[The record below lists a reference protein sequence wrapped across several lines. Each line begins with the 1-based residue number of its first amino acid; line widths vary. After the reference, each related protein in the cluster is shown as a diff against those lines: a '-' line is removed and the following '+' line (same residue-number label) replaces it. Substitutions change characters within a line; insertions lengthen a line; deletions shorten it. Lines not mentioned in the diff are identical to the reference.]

1 MKRKIG
7 LPIVATRPSISME
20 VVIGIGFE
28 DATTMD
34 NPFNSLHLWLG
45 L

>member
-1 MKRKIG
+1 MKRKLG
-7 LPIVATRPSISME
+7 LPIVAIGPSISME

-28 DATTMD
+28 EATTMD
-34 NPFNSLHLWLG
+34 NPFNSLDLLLG